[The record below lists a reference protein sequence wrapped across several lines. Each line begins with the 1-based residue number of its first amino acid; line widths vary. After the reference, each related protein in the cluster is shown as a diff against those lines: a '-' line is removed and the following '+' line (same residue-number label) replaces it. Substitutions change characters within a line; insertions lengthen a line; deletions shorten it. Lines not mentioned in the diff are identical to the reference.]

1 MSADT
6 YLLFFAASVALGL
19 APGPDNL
26 FVLAQSSQHGTRAG
40 LLVTLGLC
48 TGLIFHTLLV
58 AFGVAVIF
66 QTSELAFT
74 ALKLMGAGYLTY
86 LALQSFRAGQVA
98 DTKDALDIGRLYR
111 RGIIMNIT
119 NPKVAIFFLAFLPQ
133 FIQPELGNVTVQ
145 TLILGALFIIATMV
159 VFGGVAAFA
168 GLIGGW
174 IRQSPWASRFLNYLV
189 GVVFLGL
196 AVRLVMTER

>member
-6 YLLFFAASVALGL
+6 YLLFLTASVALGL

-40 LLVTLGLC
+40 LLVTAGLC

-58 AFGVAVIF
+58 AFGVAVVF
-66 QTSELAFT
+66 QTSELAFA
-74 ALKLMGAGYLTY
+74 ALKLCGAGYLIY
-86 LALQSFRAGQVA
+86 LAIQAFRAGRVA
-98 DTKDALDIGRLYR
+98 EAPESLDTGRLYR

-133 FIQPELGNVTVQ
+133 FIQPELGNVPIQ
-145 TLILGALFIIATMV
+145 TLILGGLFILATTV
-159 VFGGVAAFA
+159 VFGGVAVFA
-168 GLIGGW
+168 GFLGAW
-174 IRQSPWASRFLNYLV
+174 IRQSPWADRMLNYLA